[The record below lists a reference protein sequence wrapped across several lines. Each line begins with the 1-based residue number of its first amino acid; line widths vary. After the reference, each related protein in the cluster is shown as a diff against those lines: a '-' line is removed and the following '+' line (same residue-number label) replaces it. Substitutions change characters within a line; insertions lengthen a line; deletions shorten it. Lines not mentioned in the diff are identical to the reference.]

1 MGKRKNPNLF
11 ELLGRRSAQPNSP
24 QPRPAREEATGWFVK
39 AKRWLGLFE
48 LQSKSQRRRNG
59 SLKIVGVG
67 LLMLVAGLGIGR
79 LFSSK
84 EPKQDQ
90 LRSERSP
97 TPPGPM
103 TPAKDQLPPGHET
116 EALSKKFFLV
126 VTSSAPQ
133 REEAAAA
140 AAYLREHGIRSARIR
155 QFTNRQTQ
163 QQLWLPVCYA
173 PPGDDSFSAREQEKL
188 LAELEA
194 VPPLKSTKVWSVVPR
209 LQQAVE

>member
-11 ELLGRRSAQPNSP
+11 ELLGRRSAQPP
-24 QPRPAREEATGWFVK
+24 TTEPRPSRKEATGWFAS

-48 LQSKSQRRRNG
+48 LQSKGQGRRTG

-79 LFSSK
+79 LLSPK
-84 EPKQDQ
+84 EPAQDR
-90 LRSERSP
+90 LRSERTP

-103 TPAKDQLPPGHET
+103 TLVKDLLLPGQET
-116 EALSKKFFLV
+116 EALSKFFFLV
-126 VTSSAPQ
+126 VTSSAPR

-140 AAYLREHGIRSARIR
+140 AAYLREHGIKSARIR

-173 PPGDDSFSAREQEKL
+173 PPGDDSFAAGERAKL
-188 LAELEA
+188 LADLEA
-194 VPPLKSTKVWSVVPR
+194 VPPLKSTKHWSVVPT